1 MNSRAKVPSVCSGNL
16 QQRKSGTGEVE
27 ARDTTLT
34 RILVSDLMVSLI
46 YILHLGCRVINIGFM
61 NIRLYRRLRKLPA
74 DNTFCLS
81 VKNIYSHNRRQ
92 IQAVFSYYTYLQA
105 AIAVQYQHWKN
116 RISSADHINDRV
128 TYRDNM
134 TIIFTCLRDP
144 VITEFLWS
152 RVLAI
157 WFTLIDEF
165 TPCDRAAELF
175 SDTYNG
181 DTIQTSI
188 QETIPCFASLHP
200 SSAFKYY
207 FGAQI
212 SSFQIKGRGQR
223 AAPHTRRVTT
233 CSAAG
238 LCESR

>member
-92 IQAVFSYYTYLQA
+92 NTGSLQLLYIPA
-105 AIAVQYQHWKN
+105 GGHC
-116 RISSADHINDRV
+116 RSISA
-128 TYRDNM
+128 
-134 TIIFTCLRDP
+134 L
-144 VITEFLWS
+144 E
-152 RVLAI
+152 
-157 WFTLIDEF
+157 
-165 TPCDRAAELF
+165 
-175 SDTYNG
+175 
-181 DTIQTSI
+181 
-188 QETIPCFASLHP
+188 
-200 SSAFKYY
+200 K
-207 FGAQI
+207 
-212 SSFQIKGRGQR
+212 
-223 AAPHTRRVTT
+223 
-233 CSAAG
+233 
-238 LCESR
+238 